1 MLTTNNNRELHFTG
15 IPAPSTLRI
24 FTVSGVMIRE
34 IQISESDLTSEYG
47 GTYIWDMLTKDNLEI
62 SYGIYLYHIEAPG
75 IGEKVG
81 KFAVIK

>member
-1 MLTTNNNRELHFTG
+1 M
-15 IPAPSTLRI
+15 RI
-24 FTVSGVMIRE
+24 FTVAGVLIRE
-34 IQISESDLTSEYG
+34 IDIQPSDLINGYG

-62 SYGIYLYHIEAPG
+62 SYGIYLYQVEAPG